1 MTRVRRPLRRFLL
14 ASLAL
19 AAMFGPGAPA
29 GCAGAGFD
37 SISSIDGLRVLAVQ
51 ADKPYANP
59 GDVVTFQMTYDDGY
73 VNPAQPNAGPRPI
86 EILWL
91 GGCIDPEG
99 DEYTGC
105 YTQIAAELEH
115 PGTGADVGAGLTFS
129 ITLPEDIIS
138 QRPKPPSG
146 DPYYG
151 IAYVFFAVCAGTI
164 KPVPAGAGG
173 AGGAGVAGGGA
184 GGAGE
189 VGSFPLGCF
198 DAAGNQLGADSF
210 VPGYTQVY
218 AFADGRTNHNPV
230 VLGLGISG
238 AEIDAGVEIDEIDAG
253 DAGAETDAGDE
264 VDAGPPVAGTPA
276 LPEVERCDVSEEDRR
291 APAGCGR
298 KNALTACVSYDLD
311 VIVPRDVAE
320 VDPSGKQADGQPL
333 HEAVWVDYFAD
344 QGDINSTVALV
355 SDATLGIQEGYDTLW
370 TPPPTPGP
378 AKLWAVVHD
387 SRGGV
392 TPFERTVWVK

>member
-1 MTRVRRPLRRFLL
+1 MTPARRPLRRILL
-14 ASLAL
+14 ASAAL
-19 AAMFGPGAPA
+19 AAMFGPSVPLS
-29 GCAGAGFD
+29 CNGAGFD

-59 GDVVTFQMTYDDGY
+59 GDEVTFQMTYDDGY
-73 VNPAQPNAGPRPI
+73 VTAGDPDAGPRPL

-91 GGCIDPEG
+91 GGCFDPEG
-99 DEYTGC
+99 DEYALC
-105 YTQIAAELEH
+105 YSQIAAELSN
-115 PGTGADVGAGLTFS
+115 PGMGADVGAGLTFS

-138 QRPKPPSG
+138 RRPQPPAG

-173 AGGAGVAGGGA
+173 AGESGGGGA
-184 GGAGE
+184 VA
-189 VGSFPLGCF
+189 SFPLGCF
-198 DAAGNQLGADSF
+198 DASGNQLGADSF

-230 VLGLGISG
+230 VLGLAITGTE
-238 AEIDAGVEIDEIDAG
+238 ADAA
-253 DAGAETDAGDE
+253 
-264 VDAGPPVAGTPA
+264 PFGTPA
-276 LPEVERCDVSEEDRR
+276 LPEVELCDVSEEDRR

-298 KNALTACVSYDLD
+298 QNALTSCISYDLD

-355 SDATLGIQEGYDTLW
+355 SDATLGIQKGYDTLW

-392 TPFERTVWVK
+392 TPFERTVLVK